1 MRHPFDGIVDPAP
14 TRRSWLAAA
23 FASMAGLFAAG
34 RLSAAAPPARTEQ
47 DVDPEPKPR
56 RKTTLARGEAG
67 GPSTRAL
74 NEDGAMT
81 RALRE
86 NGGGPQVTTLALN
99 EEGARK

>member
-1 MRHPFDGIVDPAP
+1 MRHPFDGIVNP
-14 TRRSWLAAA
+14 TPISRRSWLATAL
-23 FASMAGLFAAG
+23 ASLAGLFAAG

-56 RKTTLARGEAG
+56 RKPTLARGESG

-74 NEDGAMT
+74 NEEGAMT
-81 RALRE
+81 RALQE
-86 NGGGPQVTTLALN
+86 NGGPRATTLALN